1 MQTTALL
8 TPSARLHTIAP
19 MGKERLLTGAEAFK
33 LGIEQPFELVN
44 GQIVL
49 IDYTGDKHGIIE
61 SELSRYLGNFTA
73 TRKQRNNC
81 WSTAVPPTL
90 PSSPNRK
97 RCMVKG
103 F

>member
-81 WSTAVPPTL
+81 WSTAVPPT
-90 PSSPNRK
+90 
-97 RCMVKG
+97 
-103 F
+103 